1 MGAAIAV
8 SNQDWLR
15 EIRNSL
21 IRIASWD
28 LPLLPVIARPLCK
41 QEKTAAHQAVTIPAV
56 GAPSCP
62 AVGQGALAIETRS
75 GENTCQLLDHAETR
89 AAVTAERA
97 LLAALGGG
105 CSTPVGAHAR
115 VEGIQLKLMAVVLSP
130 DGSRSVGD
138 SAVGSAAEP
147 ELIGREL
154 GEKLLAQGAAQLL
167 GL

>member
-62 AVGQGALAIETRS
+62 AVGQGGITDVWYRFPLTSLLRS
-75 GENTCQLLDHAETR
+75 KIARTKSLSSRPKRSKTEEPAFVR
-89 AAVTAERA
+89 P
-97 LLAALGGG
+97 LLADSLTRCPKADSLPSADSMLFTNQCRG
-105 CSTPVGAHAR
+105 
-115 VEGIQLKLMAVVLSP
+115 K
-130 DGSRSVGD
+130 RSN
-138 SAVGSAAEP
+138 SSNP
-147 ELIGREL
+147 
-154 GEKLLAQGAAQLL
+154 
-167 GL
+167 